1 MEIPG
6 AMPAHT
12 HSTGTSSIALSACQR
27 IIRYLEWFTVAVGRA
42 VSWLTLFMVLATCTV
57 VLLRRGFDQGSIAL
71 QESVTYMHA
80 AVFML
85 GAAYAL
91 KRDAQVRVDIFY
103 RQFSRR
109 TKAWV
114 NSLGALV
121 LLLPLSIFTG
131 VISWDFVMDSWRI
144 YEGSTDSGGL
154 KGVFLLKSL
163 LPLTALM
170 LTLQGVASVLHN
182 LLILMDVAG
191 PEDAAS

>member
-1 MEIPG
+1 MENPG
-6 AMPAHT
+6 AMPALT
-12 HSTGTSSIALSACQR
+12 RSADTASVARSGCQR
-27 IIRYLEWFTVAVGRA
+27 FVQGLEWFTVTVGQA
-42 VSWLTLFMVLATCTV
+42 VSWLTLLMVLATCTV
-57 VLLRRGFDQGSIAL
+57 VILRRGFDQGSIAL

-91 KRDAQVRVDIFY
+91 KCDVQVRVDIFY
-103 RQFSRR
+103 RQFSAR

-114 NSLGALV
+114 NSLGALL

-131 VISWDFVMDSWRI
+131 MISWDFVVDSWRV

-154 KGVFLLKSL
+154 KVVFLLKSL

-170 LTLQGVASVLHN
+170 LTLQGVANLVHN
-182 LLILMDVAG
+182 LLTLMEVDQV
-191 PEDAAS
+191 EDARA